1 MANDTGRR
9 MLPHDK
15 SGFLVGERLVSGM
28 DAVKSDTDEI
38 LSLLRSGLKRGEQA
52 DGKAQRSLDAIQ
64 RNTRDTR
71 SMASSRNS
79 GGGAS
84 GGITRAARE
93 AGGPAAAGRSGPG
106 RAGAGGD
113 GRERQRNERGQFMPS
128 GRSDAEKAEKS
139 EAARTGILASL
150 VSAVRGRFGL
160 GGAPDA
166 ENLDPTLTAI
176 HEAGQLVGP
185 FARVGGMMFKAGG
198 WLVGRFKKKDDVP
211 KEQRRHNRLI
221 EKLLKRIAGE
231 GGSHGGRS
239 LFGGLFGS
247 LTSLL
252 KPLGFLLRGGG
263 AGLGLLG
270 AWEGGQAIGKWIYD
284 KFEPQIAAVADAIG
298 SSVKTA
304 IAAYESA
311 VDTVSK
317 WIESAVNGYK
327 SAVDTASKGIEWI
340 ANKLGWLKDKG
351 GAVIDRVRQDFGL
364 SPSNPNR
371 APAKTF
377 TPEKAA
383 AIAATAQ
390 RLGID
395 PNDLATAISFETAGT
410 FDPAK
415 KNPTSS
421 ATGLIQFTSATAKGL
436 GTSTKA
442 LKGMSFDDQ
451 MVYVEKYLKAM
462 GVGKEGQTSLGA
474 IYDAIQGIPK
484 EGYSLKSKN
493 PKHRAA
499 VYANPLWDV
508 DGNGDVLPGEAV
520 TNPKFQAHRAAYFPA
535 ARTASLSMPGASAP
549 AAVPAPKVPPAPKVQ
564 QQVGGNKGWTVV
576 NAGVGG
582 GDISQNVADRALAH
596 ALTGGLGMD
605 NMRGN

>member
-221 EKLLKRIAGE
+221 EKLLK
-231 GGSHGGRS
+231 
-239 LFGGLFGS
+239 
-247 LTSLL
+247 
-252 KPLGFLLRGGG
+252 PLGFLLRGGG

-270 AWEGGQAIGKWIYD
+270 AWMGGQAIGKWIYD

-298 SSVKTA
+298 STVKTA
-304 IAAYESA
+304 IAAYDKA
-311 VDTVSK
+311 VSSMSGWIEKIANLLHLGDDQKPMTTEEFKSK
-317 WIESAVNGYK
+317 WPVRKVAGNPAG
-327 SAVDTASKGIEWI
+327 
-340 ANKLGWLKDKG
+340 KDRYN
-351 GAVIDRVRQDFGL
+351 AIMAEEYARQG
-364 SPSNPNR
+364 
-371 APAKTF
+371 F
-377 TPEKAA
+377 TPDQMAM
-383 AIAATAQ
+383 
-390 RLGID
+390 
-395 PNDLATAISFETAGT
+395 
-410 FDPAK
+410 
-415 KNPTSS
+415 
-421 ATGLIQFTSATAKGL
+421 
-436 GTSTKA
+436 
-442 LKGMSFDDQ
+442 LKGM
-451 MVYVEKYLKAM
+451 VHVESGFNPNAVSPTGAFGL
-462 GVGKEGQTSLGA
+462 GQHMPATAGQYKVLRGDSE
-474 IYDAIQGIPK
+474 Q
-484 EGYSLKSKN
+484 
-493 PKHRAA
+493 AA
-499 VYANPLWDV
+499 RSQIR
-508 DGNGDVLPGEAV
+508 GEAQYM
-520 TNPKFQAHRAAYFPA
+520 KSLLGQFGGDWDKARAAYNWGPGNLQKAIKAYGDDWRLHLPRETSDYLRKTKVYASKYTGEFGQAQTIGSGYRANGDDAIPDFGMIGARA
-535 ARTASLSMPGASAP
+535 ATRVIAMPVPSASSAP
-549 AAVPAPKVPPAPKVQ
+549 GVGVLKIPPAPKVQ

>member
-1 MANDTGRR
+1 MNDQRR

-93 AGGPAAAGRSGPG
+93 AGGQATAGRSGQG
-106 RAGAGGD
+106 LAGAGGD

-128 GRSDAEKAEKS
+128 GRADSDKAEKAES
-139 EAARTGILASL
+139 ARTGILASL

-198 WLVGRFKKKDDVP
+198 WLMGRGKKGDEVP

-221 EKLLKRIAGE
+221 EKLLKRLAGE
-231 GGSHGGRS
+231 GGAHGGGGS

-247 LTSLL
+247 LTSIL

-263 AGLGLLG
+263 MALGIG
-270 AWEGGQAIGKWIYD
+270 AAWMGGQAIGKWIYD
-284 KFEPQIAAVADAIG
+284 KFEPQISAVADAIG

-304 IAAYESA
+304 IAAYDKA
-311 VDTVSK
+311 VSTIS
-317 WIESAVNGYK
+317 S
-327 SAVDTASKGIEWI
+327 GIEWI

-351 GAVIDRVRQDFGL
+351 GAVIDRVKQDFGL
-364 SPSNPNR
+364 SPANPNR

-395 PNDLATAISFETAGT
+395 PNDLATVISFETGGT

-415 KNPTSS
+415 KNM
-421 ATGLIQFTSATAKGL
+421 AGGKARGLIQFLPDTAKWL
-436 GTSTKA
+436 GTSTEA
-442 LKGMSFDDQ
+442 LVKMSFEDQ

>member
-1 MANDTGRR
+1 MANDSGRR

-38 LSLLRSGLKRGEQA
+38 LSLLRGSLKRSEQA
-52 DGKAQRSLDAIQ
+52 DGKAQRSLDGIQ
-64 RNTRDTR
+64 RNTRATR
-71 SMASSRNS
+71 EVGGRGSSATGS
-79 GGGAS
+79 GGA
-84 GGITRAARE
+84 GGGSISRRARE
-93 AGGPAAAGRSGPG
+93 ATEAAPR
-106 RAGAGGD
+106 RAGGGGSPQQSQQRD
-113 GRERQRNERGQFMPS
+113 ELGRYLPS
-128 GRSDAEKAEKS
+128 SRTEAEKAEKS
-139 EAARTGILASL
+139 EAKRTGILASL
-150 VSAVRGRFGL
+150 VHAVRGRLGI

-176 HEAGQLVGP
+176 HEASQIAGP

-198 WLVGRFKKKDDVP
+198 WLMGRGKKGDELP

-231 GGSHGGRS
+231 GGAHGGGGS
-239 LFGGLFGS
+239 LFGGLFSS
-247 LTSLL
+247 L
-252 KPLGFLLRGGG
+252 GGLLRPLKFLMRGGM
-263 AGLGLLG
+263 AGLGIAG
-270 AWEGGQAIGKWIYD
+270 AWLGGQAIGKWIYER
-284 KFEPQIAAVADAIG
+284 FQPQIDAVADAIG
-298 SSVKTA
+298 SSVKIA
-304 IAAYESA
+304 IAAYDKA
-311 VDTVSK
+311 VTAVSD
-317 WIESAVNGYK
+317 S
-327 SAVDTASKGIEWI
+327 IEWV
-340 ANKLGWLKDKG
+340 AKKLGWLKEKG
-351 GAVIDRVRQDFGL
+351 GGVVDRIKQDMGIT
-364 SPSNPNR
+364 PPDVTR
-371 APAKTF
+371 KPAKTF
-377 TPEKAA
+377 TPDKAA

-395 PNDLATAISFETAGT
+395 PNDLATVISFETGGT

-421 ATGLIQFTSATAKGL
+421 ATGLIQFTEATAKWL
-436 GTSTKA
+436 GTSTDA
-442 LKGMSFDDQ
+442 LKGMPFNDQ

-462 GVGKEGQTSLGA
+462 GVGKGGKTGLGA

-493 PKHRAA
+493 PKHKAA

-535 ARTASLSMPGASAP
+535 ARTASVPMPGASYP
-549 AAVPAPKVPPAPKVQ
+549 AGIGVLKVPPAPKVQ
-564 QQVGGNKGWTVV
+564 LPVGGKKEWTVV
-576 NAGVGG
+576 GAGVP